1 MVKVPPDHPPGA
13 DAVSSPCVRLNTRS
27 MHTPL
32 VWARLCMTS
41 DAAWDTKAYYGS
53 GRAPACDPMSNSPPA
68 RECGCRKL
76 LFCPGTAQK
85 TEASRAHH
93 PLARSLSLSR
103 VAQGRHERMTT
114 PHAALAPRY
123 SKSREGQLSRL
134 YFNGLWQIQ
143 PRATS
148 PLMEYGEFDRTD
160 QPVDGLQQAQPRYAV
175 L

>member
-1 MVKVPPDHPPGA
+1 
-13 DAVSSPCVRLNTRS
+13 
-27 MHTPL
+27 
-32 VWARLCMTS
+32 MTS
-41 DAAWDTKAYYGS
+41 DAAWDTKAYFGS

-85 TEASRAHH
+85 TEASRIHH
-93 PLARSLSLSR
+93 PLARSLSLPR
-103 VAQGRHERMTT
+103 VAQGRHERVTT
-114 PHAALAPRY
+114 PHAALAPQY
-123 SKSREGQLSRL
+123 NKSQEGQLSRL

-148 PLMEYGEFDRTD
+148 PLMEYEEFDRTD
-160 QPVDGLQQAQPRYAV
+160 QPVDGLQQAQPRRPV

>member
-32 VWARLCMTS
+32 AWAGLCMTP
-41 DAAWDTKAYYGS
+41 DAAWDTKAHFGS

-76 LFCPGTAQK
+76 LFCPGTTQK
-85 TEASRAHH
+85 AEASRAHR
-93 PLARSLSLSR
+93 PLARSLSLPR

-114 PHAALAPRY
+114 PHAALAPQY
-123 SKSREGQLSRL
+123 NKSRERQLFRL
-134 YFNGLWQIQ
+134 SLLWIAANSTARDQSVDGMRRIQ
-143 PRATS
+143 PRHT
-148 PLMEYGEFDRTD
+148 
-160 QPVDGLQQAQPRYAV
+160 V